1 MAKKETRGRPKVLTK
16 KQREKNDQAARERWR
31 KANTKIV
38 NIRFR
43 LDEDK
48 EVLDK
53 LATVPNKADYIR
65 NLILKDIKQ
74 GEQPCFSCY
83 NRLMKW
89 KTWVILNIV
98 ALVLFFGFWALM
110 LVNYNFY
117 WGANI
122 VFALW
127 ILLWIIIG
135 VNQYSNSKK

>member
-1 MAKKETRGRPKVLTK
+1 
-16 KQREKNDQAARERWR
+16 
-31 KANTKIV
+31 
-38 NIRFR
+38 
-43 LDEDK
+43 
-48 EVLDK
+48 
-53 LATVPNKADYIR
+53 
-65 NLILKDIKQ
+65 
-74 GEQPCFSCY
+74 
-83 NRLMKW
+83 MKW
-89 KTWVILNIV
+89 KTWVTLNIV

>member
-89 KTWVILNIV
+89 KTWVTLNII

>member
-1 MAKKETRGRPKVLTK
+1 MAKKETRGRPKVLTR

-74 GEQPCFSCY
+74 GEQPCFFCY

-89 KTWVILNIV
+89 KTWITLNIV

>member
-1 MAKKETRGRPKVLTK
+1 MAKKETRGRPKVLSR

-74 GEQPCFSCY
+74 GE
-83 NRLMKW
+83 
-89 KTWVILNIV
+89 
-98 ALVLFFGFWALM
+98 
-110 LVNYNFY
+110 
-117 WGANI
+117 
-122 VFALW
+122 
-127 ILLWIIIG
+127 
-135 VNQYSNSKK
+135 